1 MPQQGAAPLAP
12 LTRLSLHTHK
22 NSIPAFGVCTI
33 FAGFHFI
40 REVIPIAIYHCNI
53 SIVSR
58 GKGKSAVAAAA
69 YRSGE
74 KLTNEWDGM
83 THDYT
88 RKGGVVHTEI
98 MLPPHAPP
106 SFSDRS
112 TLWNSVELYEK
123 AGNAQLAREI
133 DAALPIELSR
143 EEQIRLVREYCSSQ
157 FVSRGMCVDFAIHD
171 TDSGNPHCHIML
183 TMRPL
188 NERGAW
194 AAKSKKEYD
203 LDENGERICL
213 PSGRYKTH
221 KVADFSNTPA
231 FEQCVKLQSGAHQ
244 YLLLTGEYDWKE
256 AKRLGFR
263 SYDLPRKDMWH
274 QIRGY
279 VVKNE
284 YAESLIC
291 ALSGVDFMGRWMP
304 EAQSNSA
311 MYNKE
316 YYWSDAHTF
325 FNNPYYCGLEWVNID
340 SDHLNCVFPEKVLIP
355 VKQYYSER
363 KGELNSL
370 NSEIASIYWH
380 KPCEEMYTK
389 LQLKYLKGS
398 NSAFVDGAGEL
409 VCFES
414 SELIGNDTGF
424 YIRYDKLL
432 EFLKSSS
439 YTLVWTSLC
448 EKRILTPSFGKW
460 DLPPKAIHMSSVYYL
475 KDGKIAKA
483 SETLF
488 EDRLYY

>member
-1 MPQQGAAPLAP
+1 MSNEVELISDDTLVPIRSIVNCQTGYILPSSGRSRRLMPDVTMRVTAGELRELFFSPGGSILLQNYINVGNKSLAAE
-12 LTRLSLHTHK
+12 
-22 NSIPAFGVCTI
+22 FGV
-33 FAGFHFI
+33 
-40 REVIPIAIYHCNI
+40 PYDAI
-53 SIVSR
+53 
-58 GKGKSAVAAAA
+58 
-69 YRSGE
+69 
-74 KLTNEWDGM
+74 
-83 THDYT
+83 
-88 RKGGVVHTEI
+88 
-98 MLPPHAPP
+98 
-106 SFSDRS
+106 
-112 TLWNSVELYEK
+112 
-123 AGNAQLAREI
+123 
-133 DAALPIELSR
+133 
-143 EEQIRLVREYCSSQ
+143 
-157 FVSRGMCVDFAIHD
+157 
-171 TDSGNPHCHIML
+171 
-183 TMRPL
+183 
-188 NERGAW
+188 
-194 AAKSKKEYD
+194 
-203 LDENGERICL
+203 
-213 PSGRYKTH
+213 
-221 KVADFSNTPA
+221 
-231 FEQCVKLQSGAHQ
+231 
-244 YLLLTGEYDWKE
+244 EYDWTE

-316 YYWSDAHTF
+316 YYWSDTHTF

-340 SDHLNCVFPEKVLIP
+340 SGHLNCVFPEKVLIP

-448 EKRILTPSFGKW
+448 EKRILTPSFGRW

>member
-1 MPQQGAAPLAP
+1 MLDIAAF
-12 LTRLSLHTHK
+12 SYD
-22 NSIPAFGVCTI
+22 IPNNTY
-33 FAGFHFI
+33 
-40 REVIPIAIYHCNI
+40 E
-53 SIVSR
+53 
-58 GKGKSAVAAAA
+58 
-69 YRSGE
+69 
-74 KLTNEWDGM
+74 EW
-83 THDYT
+83 
-88 RKGGVVHTEI
+88 
-98 MLPPHAPP
+98 L
-106 SFSDRS
+106 
-112 TLWNSVELYEK
+112 
-123 AGNAQLAREI
+123 
-133 DAALPIELSR
+133 
-143 EEQIRLVREYCSSQ
+143 
-157 FVSRGMCVDFAIHD
+157 
-171 TDSGNPHCHIML
+171 
-183 TMRPL
+183 
-188 NERGAW
+188 
-194 AAKSKKEYD
+194 
-203 LDENGERICL
+203 
-213 PSGRYKTH
+213 
-221 KVADFSNTPA
+221 ADFSDTPT
-231 FEQCVKLQSGAHQ
+231 FVQCVKLQSGAHQ
-244 YLLLTGEYDWKE
+244 YLLLTGEYDWDE

-340 SDHLNCVFPEKVLIP
+340 SDRLNYVFPGKVLIP

-363 KGELNSL
+363 KGDLNCL

-380 KPCEEMYTK
+380 KPCEEIYTK

-409 VCFES
+409 VCFDG

-475 KDGKIAKA
+475 KDGKITKA

>member
-1 MPQQGAAPLAP
+1 MCIRDSIDIAAFSYDIPN
-12 LTRLSLHTHK
+12 
-22 NSIPAFGVCTI
+22 NSY
-33 FAGFHFI
+33 
-40 REVIPIAIYHCNI
+40 E
-53 SIVSR
+53 
-58 GKGKSAVAAAA
+58 
-69 YRSGE
+69 
-74 KLTNEWDGM
+74 EW
-83 THDYT
+83 
-88 RKGGVVHTEI
+88 
-98 MLPPHAPP
+98 L
-106 SFSDRS
+106 
-112 TLWNSVELYEK
+112 
-123 AGNAQLAREI
+123 
-133 DAALPIELSR
+133 
-143 EEQIRLVREYCSSQ
+143 
-157 FVSRGMCVDFAIHD
+157 
-171 TDSGNPHCHIML
+171 
-183 TMRPL
+183 
-188 NERGAW
+188 
-194 AAKSKKEYD
+194 
-203 LDENGERICL
+203 
-213 PSGRYKTH
+213 
-221 KVADFSNTPA
+221 ADFSNTPA

>member
-1 MPQQGAAPLAP
+1 MAAQ
-12 LTRLSLHTHK
+12 
-22 NSIPAFGVCTI
+22 VCDNYQMKVYDNDI
-33 FAGFHFI
+33 
-40 REVIPIAIYHCNI
+40 
-53 SIVSR
+53 
-58 GKGKSAVAAAA
+58 
-69 YRSGE
+69 GE
-74 KLTNEWDGM
+74 
-83 THDYT
+83 
-88 RKGGVVHTEI
+88 
-98 MLPPHAPP
+98 PH
-106 SFSDRS
+106 
-112 TLWNSVELYEK
+112 
-123 AGNAQLAREI
+123 Q
-133 DAALPIELSR
+133 
-143 EEQIRLVREYCSSQ
+143 EYCKGS
-157 FVSRGMCVDFAIHD
+157 FEPDIRNIDPTVLVTPGFD
-171 TDSGNPHCHIML
+171 NLHIDI
-183 TMRPL
+183 
-188 NERGAW
+188 
-194 AAKSKKEYD
+194 AAFSYD
-203 LDENGERICL
+203 IPNNSYEEWL
-213 PSGRYKTH
+213 
-221 KVADFSNTPA
+221 ADFSNTPA

-448 EKRILTPSFGKW
+448 EKRILTPSFGRW

>member
-1 MPQQGAAPLAP
+1 MGSTGP
-12 LTRLSLHTHK
+12 LTNWL
-22 NSIPAFGVCTI
+22 
-33 FAGFHFI
+33 
-40 REVIPIAIYHCNI
+40 
-53 SIVSR
+53 
-58 GKGKSAVAAAA
+58 
-69 YRSGE
+69 
-74 KLTNEWDGM
+74 
-83 THDYT
+83 
-88 RKGGVVHTEI
+88 
-98 MLPPHAPP
+98 
-106 SFSDRS
+106 
-112 TLWNSVELYEK
+112 
-123 AGNAQLAREI
+123 
-133 DAALPIELSR
+133 
-143 EEQIRLVREYCSSQ
+143 
-157 FVSRGMCVDFAIHD
+157 
-171 TDSGNPHCHIML
+171 
-183 TMRPL
+183 
-188 NERGAW
+188 
-194 AAKSKKEYD
+194 
-203 LDENGERICL
+203 
-213 PSGRYKTH
+213 
-221 KVADFSNTPA
+221 
-231 FEQCVKLQSGAHQ
+231 KLQS
-244 YLLLTGEYDWKE
+244 
-256 AKRLGFR
+256 
-263 SYDLPRKDMWH
+263 
-274 QIRGY
+274 
-279 VVKNE
+279 
-284 YAESLIC
+284 
-291 ALSGVDFMGRWMP
+291 
-304 EAQSNSA
+304 
-311 MYNKE
+311 

>member
-1 MPQQGAAPLAP
+1 MG
-12 LTRLSLHTHK
+12 SEM
-22 NSIPAFGVCTI
+22 C
-33 FAGFHFI
+33 I
-40 REVIPIAIYHCNI
+40 RDSIAIKRIFELGYDVEKH
-53 SIVSR
+53 
-58 GKGKSAVAAAA
+58 GKYDRNCTDRVGLRFQLGRKERIGKKYQWIA
-69 YRSGE
+69 
-74 KLTNEWDGM
+74 
-83 THDYT
+83 
-88 RKGGVVHTEI
+88 
-98 MLPPHAPP
+98 
-106 SFSDRS
+106 
-112 TLWNSVELYEK
+112 LYEL
-123 AGNAQLAREI
+123 AAQVCDNYQMTVYDNDIGE
-133 DAALPIELSR
+133 PH
-143 EEQIRLVREYCSSQ
+143 QEYCKGS
-157 FVSRGMCVDFAIHD
+157 FEPDIRNIDPTVLVTPGFD
-171 TDSGNPHCHIML
+171 NLHIDI
-183 TMRPL
+183 
-188 NERGAW
+188 
-194 AAKSKKEYD
+194 AAFSYD
-203 LDENGERICL
+203 IPNNSYEEWL
-213 PSGRYKTH
+213 
-221 KVADFSNTPA
+221 ADFSNTPA

>member
-1 MPQQGAAPLAP
+1 MQRIEHFGFTTVEHDAMHQYFSFYGITIDPVVFPISEFRNPLFLRLFCTANRNTHISLGDISLP
-12 LTRLSLHTHK
+12 FVYSQYISVMEQKVAKRCNYNKSYKLISKIIDEMVSKRINEHSGTVSLSLDDTLALIVDICK
-22 NSIPAFGVCTI
+22 KWNVNTDVYSALLAEGVLTQGI
-33 FAGFHFI
+33 TYNGDEYVYITYERLEDYFLAQK
-40 REVIPIAIYHCNI
+40 
-53 SIVSR
+53 IVS
-58 GKGKSAVAAAA
+58 A
-69 YRSGE
+69 Y
-74 KLTNEWDGM
+74 
-83 THDYT
+83 
-88 RKGGVVHTEI
+88 
-98 MLPPHAPP
+98 
-106 SFSDRS
+106 
-112 TLWNSVELYEK
+112 
-123 AGNAQLAREI
+123 AQLSEEQFFEKYSWMLNKPDLLQFFGIVLAE
-133 DAALPIELSR
+133 DWEYELSD
-143 EEQIRLVREYCSSQ
+143 V
-157 FVSRGMCVDFAIHD
+157 
-171 TDSGNPHCHIML
+171 
-183 TMRPL
+183 
-188 NERGAW
+188 
-194 AAKSKKEYD
+194 
-203 LDENGERICL
+203 
-213 PSGRYKTH
+213 
-221 KVADFSNTPA
+221 
-231 FEQCVKLQSGAHQ
+231 
-244 YLLLTGEYDWKE
+244 
-256 AKRLGFR
+256 
-263 SYDLPRKDMWH
+263 
-274 QIRGY
+274 
-279 VVKNE
+279 
-284 YAESLIC
+284 
-291 ALSGVDFMGRWMP
+291 
-304 EAQSNSA
+304 
-311 MYNKE
+311 

>member
-1 MPQQGAAPLAP
+1 M
-12 LTRLSLHTHK
+12 
-22 NSIPAFGVCTI
+22 NI
-33 FAGFHFI
+33 I
-40 REVIPIAIYHCNI
+40 RWCN
-53 SIVSR
+53 
-58 GKGKSAVAAAA
+58 
-69 YRSGE
+69 E
-74 KLTNEWDGM
+74 
-83 THDYT
+83 
-88 RKGGVVHTEI
+88 
-98 MLPPHAPP
+98 
-106 SFSDRS
+106 
-112 TLWNSVELYEK
+112 
-123 AGNAQLAREI
+123 
-133 DAALPIELSR
+133 
-143 EEQIRLVREYCSSQ
+143 
-157 FVSRGMCVDFAIHD
+157 
-171 TDSGNPHCHIML
+171 
-183 TMRPL
+183 
-188 NERGAW
+188 
-194 AAKSKKEYD
+194 
-203 LDENGERICL
+203 
-213 PSGRYKTH
+213 
-221 KVADFSNTPA
+221 
-231 FEQCVKLQSGAHQ
+231 
-244 YLLLTGEYDWKE
+244 
-256 AKRLGFR
+256 
-263 SYDLPRKDMWH
+263 
-274 QIRGY
+274 
-279 VVKNE
+279 NE

-448 EKRILTPSFGKW
+448 EKRILTPSFGRW